1 VYDIQADENIRLIH
15 DSLADAVEDCIDAA
29 GQEYDIAQQR
39 TLLRAAAYGR
49 AFCRFSLFV
58 SDLECPIHMWICI
71 SISIFCTSNRMWRG
85 AVACKL
91 CMLETA

>member
-49 AFCRFSLFV
+49 AFCRFSLLFLIFSVQLTCGYV
-58 SDLECPIHMWICI
+58 SLFPYSALQTEC
-71 SISIFCTSNRMWRG
+71 G
-85 AVACKL
+85 EVQ
-91 CMLETA
+91 